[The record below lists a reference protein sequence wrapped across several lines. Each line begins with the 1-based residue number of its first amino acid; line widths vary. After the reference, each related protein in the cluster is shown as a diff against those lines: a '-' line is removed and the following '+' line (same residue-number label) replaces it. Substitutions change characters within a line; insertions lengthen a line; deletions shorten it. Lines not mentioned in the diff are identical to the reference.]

1 MKEKILSS
9 LLTVF
14 ALSTLQAQTNA
25 VSGVPRLVVGITID
39 QLRSDYLE
47 AFVNLYG
54 EKGFKQL
61 WKEGKVFTDVSYNFS
76 EVDRASAI
84 AAIYTGT
91 TPFKNGVI
99 AGQWLDRASLRP
111 IDCTDD
117 KDFMG
122 YYTSE
127 CTSPKNLLVST
138 MTDELEIASKGDALV
153 YAIAPYRDAAVLAA
167 GHTADG
173 AYWLNDETGKWCTS
187 SYYGDSPRWL
197 ERYNDNDGVDLRI
210 NSLQWEPLH
219 PLGAYD
225 NPRGESDFSYGF
237 VGERR
242 YRKLKT
248 SPCMNGEVNR
258 LVKTIFENTKIGD
271 DKVTD
276 FLSVT
281 YNAGAYHRE
290 TGHESDLE
298 IQDTYARLDNDL
310 AQLLSLIDEKVGL
323 QHTLLFVTSTG
334 YIEHLPLDYTLFRVP
349 SGEFHMNRATALLN
363 VYLMAVYGE
372 GQYVEAYHDCQIY
385 LNHKLL
391 EDKRLN
397 RKEVLEQC
405 AVFLADLSGV
415 QKVYTSYDFLLGE
428 MSEEYKQKRNS
439 FHHKHSGDLIVE
451 VNAGWKVMNTNSREI
466 QLIHNGHVGFP
477 LFFMGSGIV
486 AEIVGTPI
494 TTECIAP
501 TLTRFMRIRAP
512 SGSTE
517 AAISV
522 PPALPTK

>member
-14 ALSTLQAQTNA
+14 AFSALQAETNA
-25 VSGVPRLVVGITID
+25 ISGVPRLVVGITID
-39 QLRSDYLE
+39 QLRSDYME

-54 EKGFKQL
+54 DKGFKHL
-61 WKEGKVFTDVSYNFS
+61 WREGKVFTDVSYNFS

-91 TPFKNGVI
+91 TPFRNGII
-99 AGQWLDRASLRP
+99 ANQWLDRSSLRP
-111 IDCTDD
+111 KDCTDD
-117 KDFMG
+117 KDFIG

-127 CTSPKNLLVST
+127 SASPMSMLVST
-138 MTDELEIASKGDALV
+138 VTDELEIASKGDALI
-153 YAIAPYRDAAVLAA
+153 YAIAPYRDVAILAA
-167 GHTADG
+167 GHTTDG

-187 SYYGDSPRWL
+187 SYYGDCPRWL
-197 ERYNDNDGVDLRI
+197 ERYNDKDGVDLRI

-225 NPRGESDFSYGF
+225 NPRDESDFSYGF

-242 YRKLKT
+242 YRKLKA
-248 SPCMNGEVNR
+248 SPCMNEEVNR
-258 LVKTIFENTKIGD
+258 LVKTIFDNTKIGD
-271 DKVTD
+271 DKTTD

-281 YNAGAYHRE
+281 YNAGSYHRE
-290 TGHESDLE
+290 TGHESDIE

-310 AQLLSLIDEKVGL
+310 AQLLTLIDKKVGL
-323 QHTLLFVTSTG
+323 QNTLLFVTSTG

-349 SGEFHMNRATALLN
+349 AGEFYMNRATALLN

-385 LNHKLL
+385 INHKLL
-391 EDKRLN
+391 EDKQLN

-415 QKVYTSYDFLLGE
+415 QKVYTSYDFLLGG
-428 MSEEYKQKRNS
+428 MSDEYKQIRNS
-439 FHHKHSGDLIVE
+439 FHNERSGDLIIE
-451 VNAGWKVMNTNSREI
+451 VNAGWKVMNTDSREI
-466 QLIHNGHVGFP
+466 QLIHNGHVSFP
-477 LFFMGSGIV
+477 LFFMGSGIEAKKV
-486 AEIVGTPI
+486 ETPI

-501 TLTRFMRIRAP
+501 TLTQFMRIRAP
-512 SGSTE
+512 SGST
-517 AAISV
+517 ASAISDNLT
-522 PPALPTK
+522 LPTK